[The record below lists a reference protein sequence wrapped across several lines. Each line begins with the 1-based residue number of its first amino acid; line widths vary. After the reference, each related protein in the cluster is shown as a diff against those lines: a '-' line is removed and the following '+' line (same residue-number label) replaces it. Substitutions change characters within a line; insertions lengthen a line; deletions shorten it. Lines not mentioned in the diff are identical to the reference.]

1 MTEKERED
9 ILKEEEEWEQDKIYL
24 EKQKKIKADKR
35 SFFKRLPKLST
46 SKLLILFL
54 FLNCSLIE
62 LFTGWVT
69 IQSINLVQITMIAPD
84 FSPLITLIGAVVSEV
99 IGFAIYSIKAAKENT
114 KNGITYELA
123 LLKEQQ
129 NMINEENNVSG

>member
-9 ILKEEEEWEQDKIYL
+9 ILKEEEEWEQDKFYL

-69 IQSINLVQITMIAPD
+69 IQSINLVQITMMAPD
-84 FSPLITLIGAVVSEV
+84 FSPLITLIGAVVGEV

-114 KNGITYELA
+114 KDGIVYDIAMRELNKEEEANG
-123 LLKEQQ
+123 
-129 NMINEENNVSG
+129 

>member
-1 MTEKERED
+1 MTEKEKED

-24 EKQKKIKADKR
+24 EKQKKIKADKK

-69 IQSINLVQITMIAPD
+69 IQSINLVQITMMAPD
-84 FSPLITLIGAVVSEV
+84 FSPLITLIGAVVGEV

-114 KNGITYELA
+114 KDGIVYDTAMRKLNKEEEANG
-123 LLKEQQ
+123 
-129 NMINEENNVSG
+129 

>member
-69 IQSINLVQITMIAPD
+69 IQSINLVRITMMAPD
-84 FSPLITLIGAVVSEV
+84 FSPLITLIGAVVGEV

-114 KNGITYELA
+114 KGGIVYDTAMRELNKEEEANG
-123 LLKEQQ
+123 
-129 NMINEENNVSG
+129 

>member
-69 IQSINLVQITMIAPD
+69 IQSINLAQITMMAPD

-114 KNGITYELA
+114 KNGIVYDTAMRELN
-123 LLKEQQ
+123 KE
-129 NMINEENNVSG
+129 EEANG

>member
-9 ILKEEEEWEQDKIYL
+9 ILKEEKEWEQDKIYL

-69 IQSINLVQITMIAPD
+69 IQSINLVQITMMAPD
-84 FSPLITLIGAVVSEV
+84 FSPLITLIGAVVGEV

-114 KNGITYELA
+114 KDGIVYDIAMKELNKEEEANG
-123 LLKEQQ
+123 
-129 NMINEENNVSG
+129 

>member
-1 MTEKERED
+1 MTEKEKED

-69 IQSINLVQITMIAPD
+69 IQSINLVQITMMAPD
-84 FSPLITLIGAVVSEV
+84 FSPLITLIGAVVGEV
-99 IGFAIYSIKAAKENT
+99 IGFAIYSIKATKENT
-114 KNGITYELA
+114 KDGIVYDTAMRELNKEEEANG
-123 LLKEQQ
+123 
-129 NMINEENNVSG
+129 

>member
-69 IQSINLVQITMIAPD
+69 IQSINLAQITMMAPD
-84 FSPLITLIGAVVSEV
+84 FSPLITLIGAVVGEV

-114 KNGITYELA
+114 KNGIVYDTAMRELN
-123 LLKEQQ
+123 KE
-129 NMINEENNVSG
+129 EEANG

>member
-1 MTEKERED
+1 MTKKERED

-24 EKQKKIKADKR
+24 EKQKKIKADKK

-69 IQSINLVQITMIAPD
+69 IQSINLVQITMMAPD
-84 FSPLITLIGAVVSEV
+84 FSPLITLIGAVVGEV

-114 KNGITYELA
+114 KGGIVYDTAMRELNKEEEANG
-123 LLKEQQ
+123 
-129 NMINEENNVSG
+129 